1 MVILWLLD
9 FSYQYFSFII
19 TYHII
24 HFHQKEIKKII
35 LHARKLCRLGIKLK
49 LSKKI
54 MWLIIGKIVFM
65 DLILLLTC
73 VYTSVKNLEI
83 LEFCFIFSIIM
94 TFITTFVQDL
104 KCCGF
109 LFASSFLNSL
119 NEKISR
125 GINMDIKSDFFKKD
139 ARCD

>member
-1 MVILWLLD
+1 
-9 FSYQYFSFII
+9 
-19 TYHII
+19 
-24 HFHQKEIKKII
+24 
-35 LHARKLCRLGIKLK
+35 
-49 LSKKI
+49 
-54 MWLIIGKIVFM
+54 
-65 DLILLLTC
+65 
-73 VYTSVKNLEI
+73 
-83 LEFCFIFSIIM
+83 M